1 MLRMNRMMLAVVFAA
16 GCLGSAPQGKTGTGT
31 DPNGTNTTDPNGNN
45 SNSSSN
51 SNSSNPAANPND
63 PSANTDPNLG
73 LAPTDTSG
81 GENNTFDHDNTA
93 PDPFEVLAKIQ
104 DEGAPEISTRM
115 HSCSKMKYATLG
127 NLLTAL
133 GVNLAK
139 TGTPMTA
146 GQLYKGGGPA
156 LGMPNFGAR
165 VREALESTTASDTKL
180 FDIFAQAAPEII
192 AAMPNAALC
201 KVAGAS
207 TSMFDTNGNCT
218 QAGVSCLQGAPA
230 TQAQVD
236 LCTTAITSGSTT
248 PIGQAIAVA
257 SILAA
262 SHTCE

>member
-16 GCLGSAPQGKTGTGT
+16 GCLGSAPQGKTGTPT
-31 DPNGTNTTDPNGNN
+31 DPNGTNTTDPNSN
-45 SNSSSN
+45 NSSSNN
-51 SNSSNPAANPND
+51 SNSSNPGANPND
-63 PSANTDPNLG
+63 PAANTDPNLG

-81 GENNTFDHDNTA
+81 GMGNTFDHDNTA

-115 HSCSKMKYATLG
+115 HSCSKIKYATLG

-133 GVNLAK
+133 GVNLTK

-146 GQLYKGGGPA
+146 GQLYKGGAQA
-156 LGMPNFGAR
+156 LGAPNFGAR
-165 VREALESTTASDTKL
+165 VREALEATTASDTKL

-192 AAMPNAALC
+192 AAMPTQSLC
-201 KVAGAS
+201 MVAGAA

-236 LCTTAITSGSTT
+236 LCTSAISSGSTT
-248 PIGQAIAVA
+248 QIGQAIAVA
-257 SILAA
+257 TILASA
-262 SHTCE
+262 HTCE